1 MNIADQIKS
10 YAIISPDK
18 TAIKTNKR
26 NLNYQELDLSTNKV
40 AHALLEQNKA
50 KGCKLAI
57 IMDNSIEFL
66 QVFVGA
72 AKAGWI
78 VVPLDPKWSSREVEL
93 VLEECAP
100 ELIITEAAYLR
111 KCKTSFQKFKVI
123 TIEIDRGEDTNTS
136 YKTFDHW
143 TSDFPD
149 TSPLDAYHEDI
160 LLIGFTSGTTG
171 KPKGYLRSHLTW
183 FESFY
188 STNDEFN
195 IGYHD
200 KMIAP
205 GPLVHSLSLYAAIH
219 ALFIGAE
226 FYLMEKFG
234 AGAFLDVLKT
244 ESNLVVYMVP
254 TMAQAVIEEQKK
266 QTRTICAPKAIISS
280 GAKWSQESKREV
292 TKYLFTTN
300 IYEFYGS
307 SEASFIT
314 VLNPEGNQSK
324 PDSVGRAFRHVE
336 ISIRDKDGN
345 EVKNDEIGKIFIK
358 SNMIFSGYF
367 KMPEESKRVMHGE
380 WLETGDYAKRDEDNF
395 IFIVGRAKNMI
406 ISGGLNIY
414 PEEIEHVLN
423 GLDEID
429 EAIIAGCPDRYWG
442 EKPVAFIKWNTKQTL
457 TLQEVKD
464 YCGRYLASFKKP
476 REIIHV
482 DSFPYTSSGKIA
494 RQQLIDKYLVGE
506 IYE

>member
-10 YAIISPDK
+10 FAIISPDK
-18 TAIKTNKR
+18 TAIQTKKR
-26 NLNYQELDLSTNKV
+26 KLTYQELDLSTNKV
-40 AHALLEQNKA
+40 AHALLDQNRS

-72 AKAGWI
+72 AKAGWSA
-78 VVPLDPKWSSREVEL
+78 VPLDPKWSSREVEL

-100 ELIITEAAYLR
+100 ELIVTEEAYRGKL
-111 KCKTSFQKFKVI
+111 KTTIHRFHVQ
-123 TIEIDRGEDTNTS
+123 TIEIDRGQEIKTS
-136 YKTFDHW
+136 DKTLDNW
-143 TSDFPD
+143 TSDFPN
-149 TSPLDAYHEDI
+149 TYPLDACQEDI

-188 STNDEFN
+188 ATNDEFN

-200 KMIAP
+200 RIIAP

-219 ALFIGAE
+219 TLFIGAE
-226 FYLMEKFG
+226 FYLMEKFE
-234 AGAFLDVLKT
+234 AGAFLDLLIT

-254 TMAQAVIEEQKK
+254 TMVQAVIEEQKK
-266 QTRTICAPKAIISS
+266 QNRTIYAPKAIISS
-280 GAKWSQESKREV
+280 GAKWSQESKLEV
-292 TKYLFTTN
+292 ANYLYTTN

-314 VLNPEGNQSK
+314 VLNPEGNKSK

-336 ISIRDKDGN
+336 ISIRNKDGY
-345 EVKNDEIGKIFIK
+345 EVESGDIGKIFIK

-367 KMPEESKRVMHGE
+367 KMDEESKRVMHGE

-414 PEEIEHVLN
+414 PEEIERVLN

-429 EAIIAGCPDRYWG
+429 EAVIVGCPDQYWG
-442 EKPVAFIKWNTKQTL
+442 EKPVAFIKWKAKQTL

-464 YCGRYLASFKKP
+464 YCSRYLASFKKP
-476 REIIHV
+476 REMISV

-494 RQQLIDKYLVGE
+494 RTQLIDKYWGSE

>member
-18 TAIKTNKR
+18 TAIKTKKR
-26 NLNYQELDLSTNKV
+26 KLTYQELDLSTNKV
-40 AHALLEQNKA
+40 AHALLDHNRS
-50 KGCKLAI
+50 KGRKLAI

-66 QVFVGA
+66 QVFLGA
-72 AKAGWI
+72 AKAGW
-78 VVPLDPKWSSREVEL
+78 VAVPLDPKWSSREVEL
-93 VLEECAP
+93 VLEECVP
-100 ELIITEAAYLR
+100 ELVVTEAAYLG
-111 KCKTSFQKFKVI
+111 KLKTTFQKFQVQ
-123 TIEIDRGEDTNTS
+123 TIEIDRGENIKTS
-136 YKTFDHW
+136 YKTFDNW

-149 TSPLDAYHEDI
+149 TSPLDTCHEDI

-188 STNDEFN
+188 ATNDEFN

-200 KMIAP
+200 KIIAP

-226 FYLMEKFG
+226 FYLMEKFE
-234 AGAFLDVLKT
+234 AGAFLDLLITKP
-244 ESNLVVYMVP
+244 SLVVYMVP

-266 QTRTICAPKAIISS
+266 QCRTICAPKAIISS
-280 GAKWSQESKREV
+280 GAKWSQESKQEV
-292 TKYLFTTN
+292 AKYLHTSN

-324 PDSVGRAFRHVE
+324 PDSVGRAFRYVE
-336 ISIRDKDGN
+336 ISIRDKEGN
-345 EVKNDEIGKIFIK
+345 EVKTGEIGKIFIK

-429 EAIIAGCPDRYWG
+429 EAVIAGCPDQYWG
-442 EKPVAFIKWNTKQTL
+442 EKPVAFIKWKTKQTL

-476 REIIHV
+476 RDIIHV

-494 RQQLIDKYLVGE
+494 RKRLIDKYLGSE